1 MYIQRNIEPAVL
13 RSLKNNPV
21 TAILGPRQCGKSTL
35 ARHIIESY
43 SEEAIYLDLER
54 PSGLRKLDDAEWFLQ
69 SQRNKLICLDEIQR
83 KPELFPVIRALT
95 DDWGDN
101 GHFLILGPA
110 SRDVIK
116 QSSESLAGRISYKRL
131 NPFQW
136 TEIQLETTIEEY
148 LSRGGFPRSLLTKS
162 ESDSF
167 EWREDFIT
175 TYLESDLLLLSGFS
189 PGTMRRLWQ
198 MLANLNGQLINFSA
212 LGSALGVSHT
222 TVRNYTEL
230 LAATFMVQ
238 LLPPLLTNTRKRL
251 VKTPKI
257 YLIDPGIANALLGIR
272 NFAELAGHPTMGALW
287 ECNVLT
293 NLGTAFPQ
301 CQFYFYRTSKG
312 EEIDF
317 VIESNNKLF
326 AIESKASVAPHLS
339 KGTYTAINDLNP
351 ALTIVIA
358 PVVKGW
364 TINEKTIVAN
374 ISEAIQILS
383 EQI

>member
-1 MYIQRNIEPAVL
+1 M
-13 RSLKNNPV
+13 
-21 TAILGPRQCGKSTL
+21 
-35 ARHIIESY
+35 
-43 SEEAIYLDLER
+43 
-54 PSGLRKLDDAEWFLQ
+54 
-69 SQRNKLICLDEIQR
+69 
-83 KPELFPVIRALT
+83 T

-101 GHFLILGPA
+101 GHFLILGSA
-110 SRDVIK
+110 SRDLIK
-116 QSSESLAGRISYKRL
+116 QSSESLAGRISYKRR

-301 CQFYFYRTSKG
+301 CQFYFYRTNKG

-364 TINEKTIVAN
+364 PINEKTIVAN

-383 EQI
+383 EEI